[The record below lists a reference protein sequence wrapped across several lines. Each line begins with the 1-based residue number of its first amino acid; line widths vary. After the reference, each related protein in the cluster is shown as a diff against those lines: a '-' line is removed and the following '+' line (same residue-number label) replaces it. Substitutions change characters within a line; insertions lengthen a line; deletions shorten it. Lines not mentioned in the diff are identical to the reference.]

1 MNTLLLFIFTSLTL
15 TLFPGPDI
23 LFVLSTSL
31 HKGWKSGVKLSLGL
45 TSGILIHTLV
55 VVLGVGSLLTVYP
68 EVIRVIELLGALYL
82 IFLAIQSWRIKNS
95 VSLKPNKMSQNLFF
109 TGFIMN
115 LSNPKVSLFFLSFF
129 PGFLFHKSWSYTIQ
143 FLILGVLFFTQALFV
158 FVSCSVLVDRF
169 GKKLKLSKQFYLW
182 DKVQAVILFIIAIIL
197 IYP

>member
-1 MNTLLLFIFTSLTL
+1 MNTLLLFIFTSITL

-129 PGFLFHKSWSYTIQ
+129 PGFLFHESWSYTIQ
-143 FLILGVLFFTQALFV
+143 FLILGMLFFTQAL
-158 FVSCSVLVDRF
+158 
-169 GKKLKLSKQFYLW
+169 
-182 DKVQAVILFIIAIIL
+182 
-197 IYP
+197 

>member
-82 IFLAIQSWRIKNS
+82 IFLAIQSWRIKNC
-95 VSLKPNKMSQNLFF
+95 LL
-109 TGFIMN
+109 
-115 LSNPKVSLFFLSFF
+115 
-129 PGFLFHKSWSYTIQ
+129 YT
-143 FLILGVLFFTQALFV
+143 
-158 FVSCSVLVDRF
+158 SPSPRD
-169 GKKLKLSKQFYLW
+169 
-182 DKVQAVILFIIAIIL
+182 
-197 IYP
+197 